1 MRIAIQESLLP
12 QRSRKP
18 EQAIV
23 FSVAD
28 QEFAVAAESVQEIR
42 SADSL
47 ASTAIELDCVA
58 LPKVRHTVERGH
70 HTYYVV
76 NAGVHFSLRVSRPTL
91 VLIMRQLRIA
101 VLVDRIERMGEI
113 SGVYPLPRAFAG
125 DERRWYR
132 GLAYLEDHV
141 IPVVRPSGFLTDDE
155 FQLLDRAMSAAAAP
169 VEQAEGAAPA

>member
-1 MRIAIQESLLP
+1 MRIAVHESLMP
-12 QRSRKP
+12 RMPGKP

-28 QEFAVAAESVQEIR
+28 RNFAIAAESVQEIR
-42 SADSL
+42 SADSM
-47 ASTAIELDCVA
+47 ASTAIEVDCIA
-58 LPKVRHTVERGH
+58 LPKVRHTVERAN

-76 NAGVHFSLRVSRPTL
+76 NAGVHFSMPVSRPTL
-91 VLIMRQLRIA
+91 VLIMRELRVA

-125 DERRWYR
+125 DERQWYR

-141 IPVVRPSGFLTDDE
+141 IPVIRPSGFLTGEE
-155 FQLLDRAMSAAAAP
+155 FQLLDRASHASSAAK
-169 VEQAEGAAPA
+169 ESKGTTPA

>member
-1 MRIAIQESLLP
+1 MKIAVQESLLP
-12 QRSRKP
+12 HRSRRP

-23 FSVAD
+23 FSVAH
-28 QEFAVAAESVQEIR
+28 QEFAIAAESVQEIR

-47 ASTAIELDCVA
+47 ASTAIELEYVA
-58 LPKVRHTVERGH
+58 LPKVRHTVERAH

-76 NAGVHFSLRVSRPTL
+76 NAGVHFSLPISRPTL
-91 VLIMRQLRIA
+91 VLIMRQLRVA

-113 SGVYPLPRAFAG
+113 SGVFPLPRAFAG

-141 IPVVRPSGFLTDDE
+141 IPVVRPSGFLTDEE
-155 FQLLDRAMSAAAAP
+155 FQLLDRATLASAVP
-169 VEQAEGAAPA
+169 MEQRDGAAPA